1 MRGWSSCQIFKKGID
16 VVAGSQFLEGVA
28 GKEWGDLFQRGCSFY
43 MKIKLK
49 SEIYNDKKSLK
60 TKMFRVDV
68 FEGVWRDGG
77 RVSHYDGVD
86 VGNVE

>member
-1 MRGWSSCQIFKKGID
+1 M
-16 VVAGSQFLEGVA
+16 VAGCQFLEGVA

-68 FEGVWRDGG
+68 FEGV
-77 RVSHYDGVD
+77 
-86 VGNVE
+86 